1 MSRMIAILVLILY
14 LLVLSLLVKILWI
27 SICKKIYKE
36 FLISF
41 VFWINFSLSNERLK
55 GFLKFCEILL
65 RNILFIF
72 TKLIF
77 IMPPFV
83 ISFLSVMNKLL
94 LIFLVVFFIPL
105 ILFLWIFLV
114 TCNIVDHV
122 LISPILVKKYLFIS
136 LNIEWAVYDYLFIS
150 GWYCLA
156 SL

>member
-1 MSRMIAILVLILY
+1 MRRMISILVFILY
-14 LLVLSLLVKILWI
+14 LLVLSLLTKILWI

-41 VFWINFSLSNERLK
+41 VFWINFSFSNEWLK

-65 RNILFIF
+65 RNIFFIF

-77 IMPPFV
+77 IMPSIV
-83 ISFLSVMNKLL
+83 ISFLLVMNKLL
-94 LIFLVVFFIPL
+94 LIFLGVSLIPL
-105 ILFLWIFLV
+105 ILFLWILLV
-114 TCNIVDHV
+114 TWNIVDHV
-122 LISPILVKKYLFIS
+122 LISPILFQKYLFIS